1 MRENPLARPVPPR
14 SIGTLYRRRERQSWP
29 IDRDFRILSLD
40 GGGIRGI
47 LPLAV
52 MAGLEKS
59 YLEGRSIGQY
69 FDLIAGTSTGGI
81 LAALYMTPGDDGRP
95 KYSATDAL
103 GLYLDH
109 GHEIFDR
116 TLRQRILSL
125 GGAIKEKFNDHNL
138 TALLKQYFGD
148 SKLSD
153 FVKPSLITSY
163 DITSRNAVFFTSVD
177 ARRHEGS
184 NFYARDVARATS
196 AAPTYFAP
204 AHIRATTNQQY
215 VLIDGGVFANNP
227 ALCAYA
233 EALKIDFAAELPGCG
248 KTKPVDA
255 KEMFLVSLGTGSVK
269 RSYHFED
276 FEHAGD
282 LKWLEPVIDILMSGN
297 SETVNYQLK
306 SLYGTL
312 SEEDSKDYHR
322 LEPTLLEA
330 SSEMDLATPENI
342 IHLKDAGLKFVDD
355 NINLLDK
362 IAASVAGNC

>member
-1 MRENPLARPVPPR
+1 MKK
-14 SIGTLYRRRERQSWP
+14 IT
-29 IDRDFRILSLD
+29 ILSID

-47 LPLAV
+47 LPATILV
-52 MAGLEKS
+52 YLEKKIQE
-59 YLEGRSIGQY
+59 LRKNPKLKIGDV

-81 LAALYMTPGDDGRP
+81 LAALYMIPGDDGRP
-95 KYSATDAL
+95 KFSAMDAL

-109 GHEIFDR
+109 GQEIFNR

-125 GGAIKEKFNDHNL
+125 GGAVKEKFNDSNL
-138 TALLKQYFGD
+138 TALLKKYFGD
-148 SKLSD
+148 SRLSD

-204 AHIRATTNQQY
+204 AHIQSLDTLHHTL
-215 VLIDGGVFANNP
+215 VDGGVFANNP
-227 ALCAYA
+227 SLCAYA

-248 KTKPVDA
+248 KTKPVGA

-269 RSYHFED
+269 KSYHFED

-342 IHLKDAGLKFVDD
+342 LRLKDAGLKFVDD

-362 IAASVAGNC
+362 IAASVACNC